1 MKKKWVLITAI
12 ILLFTFPLTAC
23 SSGGTD
29 VNGNSDEVTTSI
41 DAPSEGSEAITE
53 TVDVTKSGSDSGKVD
68 TLTAY
73 TDAWTELYS
82 IHEKAV
88 NNYTGMPILSLVM
101 VALPLA
107 NSIFYSMLDLDNV
120 DGNFSGKIGF
130 GEMEGFYN
138 KSGDTVKFG
147 QDTIRKA
154 DGMMAND
161 KLGDRVLTDGLFEAG
176 KGYFRL
182 DDSVMRDEKTISR
195 TYTEF
200 IQNEDGSFLCLNQ
213 VFSDLDY
220 NSNESKTNKFTFISM
235 SKDTYDFVT
244 ATGVAGVEGKL
255 CVLTE
260 GMTIEDATS
269 QFLDLGYVINETGG
283 IQNGVFVV
291 D

>member
-1 MKKKWVLITAI
+1 MKKKWILITAI
-12 ILLFTFPLTAC
+12 VLLFTFPLTAC

-29 VNGNSDEVTTSI
+29 VNANGDEDNETIAET
-41 DAPSEGSEAITE
+41 TE
-53 TVDVTKSGSDSGKVD
+53 TVNVTKSESNTGKVDSGKVD

-82 IHEKAV
+82 NHEKAV

-107 NSIFYSMLDLDNV
+107 NSIFYSLLDLDNV

-130 GEMEGFYN
+130 GEREGFYN

-182 DDSVMRDEKTISR
+182 DDSVMRDGKTISR

-200 IQNEDGSFLCLNQ
+200 IRKEDGSFLCLNQ

-220 NSNESKTNKFTFISM
+220 NSNESKTNTFTFISI
-235 SKDTYDFVT
+235 SKNTYDFVT

-255 CVLTE
+255 CILTE